1 MTIQIT
7 ITQRILVNVVADKIS
22 QNSTTGF
29 RLLRRAHTLEAQNF
43 TTIQVTISTEMTIT
57 MQRKTNLPL
66 NTKIELVKSIA
77 VVYLWSFYLH
87 FSLRENTD
95 EFYRIHG
102 RTWQQS
108 STFCQQAAMYSVS

>member
-1 MTIQIT
+1 MVFTSEVYEAVVTKFLSCEFDLALKLAKLTRKHRFDDQMTIQIT

-77 VVYLWSFYLH
+77 VVYL
-87 FSLRENTD
+87 
-95 EFYRIHG
+95 
-102 RTWQQS
+102 
-108 STFCQQAAMYSVS
+108 